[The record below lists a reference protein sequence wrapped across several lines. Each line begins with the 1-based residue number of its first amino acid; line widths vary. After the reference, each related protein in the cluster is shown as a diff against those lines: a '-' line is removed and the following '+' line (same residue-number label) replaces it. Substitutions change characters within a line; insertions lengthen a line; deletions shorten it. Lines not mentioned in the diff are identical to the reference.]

1 MTNARRAD
9 IDTLRA
15 ISVISVIIFH
25 LEQSYF
31 PNGYL
36 GVDIFFVISGYVI
49 TKSIIKDFSKNKFN
63 FLEFYYKRIKRILPV
78 FLIVLSSTFLFSLYI
93 YLIADLNRFLESLL
107 SSLGFV
113 SNFYFWITGGY
124 FSTNDQL
131 KPLLHIWSLSVE
143 EQFYLFFPFFLYLLF
158 KIKRNY
164 NFYLFIVVL
173 IISISFLLNL
183 FFISKGH
190 REVIFFMFP
199 ARIWQFGLGVFCA
212 MLPSFYIRDNSLK
225 TLYFL
230 IAIFFIVF
238 NFYKKITFLPDAT
251 LLCLGVS
258 LILYQNIEK
267 KNNLSNLFSIKP
279 IIFIG
284 LMSYSLYLWHWPI
297 ISFLKYI
304 LIDDFSYLPKIL
316 SIILIFSLSFLS
328 WKFVEH
334 PFMYSYSK
342 KKVLYFVIF
351 NYLILL
357 ISAVFIL
364 QSKNF
369 PNRYEKLPNNLAK
382 SIGSTYNCSISE
394 YIKFGDTYACLLN
407 SKAVDDKADVL
418 FGNSH
423 AYMYGWA
430 FKEYLENTNQKGLIV
445 QMSNCLPFIDV
456 NVSKKCLNKS
466 NSYYKEIINDKTISN
481 VILGLTWYSE
491 KLVDKTGNVFED
503 KDFELRKK
511 SINLLIKN
519 FKSKNKNVY
528 ILGPIQTPEKK
539 FSPEILSREIIFK
552 NRDNFKFEQPR
563 NLFELKHKKIIF
575 YLDNLLQNNFLQPHK
590 ILCNIDNCFFADKN
604 GSFFSDT
611 NHLSKYGS
619 LKMIKLFEKLK

>member
-1 MTNARRAD
+1 M
-9 IDTLRA
+9 
-15 ISVISVIIFH
+15 
-25 LEQSYF
+25 
-31 PNGYL
+31 
-36 GVDIFFVISGYVI
+36 
-49 TKSIIKDFSKNKFN
+49 
-63 FLEFYYKRIKRILPV
+63 
-78 FLIVLSSTFLFSLYI
+78 
-93 YLIADLNRFLESLL
+93 
-107 SSLGFV
+107 
-113 SNFYFWITGGY
+113 
-124 FSTNDQL
+124 
-131 KPLLHIWSLSVE
+131 
-143 EQFYLFFPFFLYLLF
+143 
-158 KIKRNY
+158 
-164 NFYLFIVVL
+164 
-173 IISISFLLNL
+173 
-183 FFISKGH
+183 
-190 REVIFFMFP
+190 
-199 ARIWQFGLGVFCA
+199 
-212 MLPSFYIRDNSLK
+212 
-225 TLYFL
+225 
-230 IAIFFIVF
+230 
-238 NFYKKITFLPDAT
+238 
-251 LLCLGVS
+251 
-258 LILYQNIEK
+258 
-267 KNNLSNLFSIKP
+267 
-279 IIFIG
+279 
-284 LMSYSLYLWHWPI
+284 
-297 ISFLKYI
+297 
-304 LIDDFSYLPKIL
+304 
-316 SIILIFSLSFLS
+316 
-328 WKFVEH
+328 
-334 PFMYSYSK
+334 
-342 KKVLYFVIF
+342 IF

-407 SKAVDDKADVL
+407 SKAVDDKVDVL

-563 NLFELKHKKIIF
+563 SLFELKYKKIIF

-619 LKMIKLFEKLK
+619 LKMMKLFEKLK